1 MLKKIGLHGNR
12 AKVGLIV
19 VIVVG
24 IIVIGFLIKTNVN
37 DTQSKDV
44 VTKKPLQDVS
54 LLCANPDC
62 AKSFTIKA
70 KEYEEIMRAEV
81 KSWSDGRPPATGPVA
96 LTCKFCGK
104 KTAYPTK
111 KDE

>member
-19 VIVVG
+19 VVVVG

-54 LLCANPDC
+54 LLCAKPRLRQ
-62 AKSFTIKA
+62 KLHHKKR

-81 KSWSDGRPPATGPVA
+81 KS
-96 LTCKFCGK
+96 
-104 KTAYPTK
+104 
-111 KDE
+111 